1 MKQLDWKSFI
11 IGILLTTI
19 VVFGVAAT
27 NPTFGKQWNENQKWI
42 SKSITI
48 PKRDFLTKERL
59 LKFRDELEGWEFVSR
74 NEKYLIY
81 RRPVEEWPKLPPY
94 KKTRSLKFISY
105 DNEELSNILP

>member
-1 MKQLDWKSFI
+1 MKQLDWKSFT
-11 IGILLTTI
+11 IGILLTII

-48 PKRDFLTKERL
+48 PTGNHEKEDYLTKEVL

-94 KKTRSLKFISY
+94 RKTRSLKFISY
-105 DNEELSNILP
+105 D